1 MDRWP
6 LSYST
11 IDHIQID
18 MSGIKYVI
26 GPISIC
32 NFFLNCV
39 TSSIN
44 TEWLINNLY
53 SALYFCHSLK
63 FLNWF
68 FELTI
73 TKIVQKQ
80 RWLVKDG
87 NVNFGK
93 KLKPVVPCK
102 M

>member
-63 FLNWF
+63 FV
-68 FELTI
+68 FELILWTYYYQDFAN
-73 TKIVQKQ
+73 TKMV
-80 RWLVKDG
+80 
-87 NVNFGK
+87 GK
-93 KLKPVVPCK
+93 RC
-102 M
+102 